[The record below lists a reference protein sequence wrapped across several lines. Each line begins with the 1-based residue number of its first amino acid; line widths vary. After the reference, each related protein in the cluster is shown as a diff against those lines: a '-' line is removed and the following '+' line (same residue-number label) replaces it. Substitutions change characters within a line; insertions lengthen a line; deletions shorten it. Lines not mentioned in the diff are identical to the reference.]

1 MQINPPPKIKNNPQ
15 NKPASEINYVRRSTS
30 SPSRVHLV
38 RERYREDFKMN
49 GKRVFALVFAIT
61 AAIAVNVA
69 LFGSLYLLVNP

>member
-1 MQINPPPKIKNNPQ
+1 MQVTPPKIKNNPQ
-15 NKPASEINYVRRSTS
+15 NKPASEINHVRRSTS
-30 SPSRVHLV
+30 SPSRVYLV

>member
-1 MQINPPPKIKNNPQ
+1 
-15 NKPASEINYVRRSTS
+15 
-30 SPSRVHLV
+30 
-38 RERYREDFKMN
+38 MN